1 MVTKQSQGD
10 VLVVQFDQ
18 EEEVAI
24 FVPASADVLYCSSKA
39 WKILSQT
46 VLADQLQNLLADQPG
61 AEPLVDPDGLALRA
75 SLDRNSV
82 CLLAL

>member
-1 MVTKQSQGD
+1 MVTKQSLGD

-24 FVPASADVLYCSSKA
+24 FVPASADVLHCSSKA

-46 VLADQLQNLLADQPG
+46 VLADQQSRLADKPG
-61 AEPLVDPDGLALRA
+61 AGPLVDPDAVVLRA

-82 CLLAL
+82 RLFAL